1 MMTKNSVMRSSAALS
16 FAALAAVALV
26 FQATA
31 HGQAAASAQVG
42 GTLQA
47 WGNGLSGQ
55 LGNGA
60 STNSDKP
67 VAVTLPAGVTITA
80 VSAGGKHTLA
90 LTSAGQVLAWGN
102 NFHGELGDGTTTNSP
117 TPVLVKLPK
126 GTVATAVAA
135 GDDVSMAVTSAGKV
149 FAWGANQ
156 YGQLGDGGT
165 QQTSLP
171 TAVVLPQGTRVV
183 AVGTSYNYSLAL
195 TAFGH
200 ILTWGYNGSGQLGT
214 GFATASE
221 IPVRVNLPRGITVTA
236 VVNGGYHA
244 LALTSTG
251 QIMAWGNGGFGELG
265 NGHHVSRLS
274 PVQVKLPAG
283 VKVVAIAAGSQ
294 HSLALTSTG
303 EVLAWGRGSFGQ
315 LGNAST
321 GNRDLPVRVHIPAS
335 DHVTAVSAGGGFS
348 LALTSTG
355 QVLAWGHNKF
365 GQLGDGAMVNADVP
379 MGVLLPAGLIAV
391 ALAAGPTT
399 RHSLAIV
406 TQAAS

>member
-1 MMTKNSVMRSSAALS
+1 MITKNPVMRSLAALP
-16 FAALAAVALV
+16 FAALAAVTLI
-26 FQATA
+26 FPATA
-31 HGQAAASAQVG
+31 QGQAAASAKVSG
-42 GTLQA
+42 SLQA

-55 LGNGA
+55 LGNGT
-60 STNSDKP
+60 STNSDQP
-67 VAVTLPAGVTITA
+67 VPVELPAGVTITA

-90 LTSAGQVLAWGN
+90 LTSTGQVLAWGN
-102 NFHGELGDGTTTNSP
+102 NFHGELGDGSSADSP

-135 GDDVSMAVTSAGKV
+135 GDDVSMAVTSTGKV

-156 YGQLGDGGT
+156 YGQLGDGST
-165 QQTSLP
+165 QQARLP
-171 TAVVLPQGTRVV
+171 VAVVLPRGTKVV

-195 TAFGH
+195 TTFGH
-200 ILTWGYNGSGQLGT
+200 VLTWGYNGSGQLGT

-221 IPVRVNLPRGITVTA
+221 IPVRVKLPRGTTVTA
-236 VVNGGYHA
+236 VANGGYHA

-265 NGHHVSRLS
+265 NGNHYSSLS
-274 PVQVKLPAG
+274 PVMVKLPPG
-283 VKVVAIAAGSQ
+283 VKAVAIAAGSQ
-294 HSLALTSTG
+294 HSMALTSSG
-303 EVLAWGRGSFGQ
+303 EVLAWGRGNFGQ
-315 LGNAST
+315 LGNAGT
-321 GNRDLPVRVHIPAS
+321 ANRYLPVRVHIPAS
-335 DHVTAVSAGGGFS
+335 DRVTTVSAGGGFS

-355 QVLAWGHNKF
+355 QVLAWGHNVF
-365 GQLGDGAMVNADVP
+365 GQLGDGTQVNADVP
-379 MGVLLPAGLIAV
+379 MGVLIPAGLIAV